1 MSTATA
7 PDVPPVR
14 PADGGSQPG
23 RRRVTSQA
31 ELEQV
36 AFELFAANGF
46 EQTTVEDIAVA
57 AGIGRRTF
65 FRYFP
70 SKNDVP
76 WGMFEVELE
85 RMRACLKACP
95 RDVRLMDAIRVAL
108 IEFNQVEPDRIRR
121 HRLRM
126 ELILRVPALLA
137 HSTLRFAAWR
147 AVVAEFVAERTGQRP
162 DALAPQAIAHAV
174 LGVAVAAYEQWLD
187 DENAE
192 LGTLL
197 DLAMRH
203 LAAAFTAP
211 EHPATQAAPPAS
223 VVQLEPRALPPY
235 EPSRMRSAAIQAT
248 AMVGAAV
255 LPATWTGRT
264 EASTTRS
271 PVTPR
276 TRSCG
281 STTSSAS
288 GPMAVAPTAW

>member
-1 MSTATA
+1 MSAAA
-7 PDVPPVR
+7 PGEQPNV
-14 PADGGSQPG
+14 GGQPG

-31 ELEQV
+31 ELEHV
-36 AFELFAANGF
+36 AFELFETNGF
-46 EQTTVEDIAVA
+46 EQTTVEDIAMA

-76 WGMFEVELE
+76 WGMFELELE
-85 RMRACLKACP
+85 RMRTRLKACP
-95 RDVRLMDAIRVAL
+95 GEVQLMDAIRLAL
-108 IEFNQVEPDRIRR
+108 VDFNQVEPAHVPR
-121 HRLRM
+121 HRRRM

-147 AVVAEFVAERTGQRP
+147 EVIAEFVAERTGQRP
-162 DALAPQAIAHAV
+162 DALAPQAIGQAV

-211 EHPATQAAPPAS
+211 EHPATPPAL
-223 VVQLEPRALPPY
+223 VV
-235 EPSRMRSAAIQAT
+235 
-248 AMVGAAV
+248 
-255 LPATWTGRT
+255 
-264 EASTTRS
+264 
-271 PVTPR
+271 
-276 TRSCG
+276 
-281 STTSSAS
+281 
-288 GPMAVAPTAW
+288 